1 MARPIGFTKQKVI
14 KNTEELKKTKKYLST
29 MDKDGTILSVVNPA
43 KRVLRLIELARI
55 ANKRK

>member
-1 MARPIGFTKQKVI
+1 
-14 KNTEELKKTKKYLST
+14 